1 MILKTTAK
9 NWFTYYLCPTID
21 LLLGF
26 VVSTES
32 QIKANIKHFEENKKG
47 MVIDHGHPE
56 LEQYVTEYNGLT
68 SDGWDLHGVFG
79 EYYPSLHRRSA
90 FLTLVGIFEHEL
102 DKLCEHCKEQFKLNE
117 SLYDLGGFGLERS
130 TEYLK
135 QHVDIATHKNTRS
148 WCDIKK
154 IQKLRNAFAHQDG
167 KTFDENGDIAQIIQH
182 VKESKFL
189 STDEG
194 NEVIIQEGYLEYVR
208 ETYYRYFELLNNSLQ
223 DKLENAK

>member
-9 NWFTYYLCPTID
+9 NWFTNYLCPTID

-26 VVSTES
+26 VVSTEN
-32 QIKANIKHFEENKKG
+32 QIKGNIKHFEENKQG
-47 MVIDHGHPE
+47 IVIDQGYLE

-68 SDGWDLHGVFG
+68 SDGWDLHSVFG

-102 DKLCEHCKEQFKLNE
+102 DKLCEHCKEQFNLND
-117 SLYDLGGFGLERS
+117 SLSDLSSRGLERS

-135 QHVDIATHKNTRS
+135 QHVDIATHKNTRL

-154 IQKLRNAFAHQDG
+154 IQILRNAFAHQDG
-167 KTFDENGDIAQIIQH
+167 KTFNDNGDIPQIIQH
-182 VKESKFL
+182 VKENSFL
-189 STDEG
+189 SIDDRS
-194 NEVIIQEGYLEYVR
+194 EVIINEGYLEYIR
-208 ETYYRYFELLNNSLQ
+208 DTYFRYFELLNNSLQ
-223 DKLENAK
+223 DKLKNA